1 MLTAGVRNWM
11 RWPLRAAERTS
22 MCASGPAWLA
32 RPAGGGVAGM
42 PKDVFLSRSPELP
55 TEGAGLGWGAAGGWL
70 AAGPGGGGL
79 GAAGGRAGEERERS
93 FPPLI
98 ESPPARPRQAST
110 LPALAPPPLSAA

>member
-1 MLTAGVRNWM
+1 MLTTGVRSWM
-11 RWPLRAAERTS
+11 RWPLRTPERTS
-22 MCASGPAWLA
+22 MFASGPAWLA

-79 GAAGGRAGEERERS
+79 GAAGAASAWERKGAA
-93 FPPLI
+93 PPLFT
-98 ESPPARPRQAST
+98 SPPAHT
-110 LPALAPPPLSAA
+110 